1 MLVEMMMAG
10 QRDLACFEGGEQSI
24 QKLKERLFP
33 TKKMMTD
40 YEAKWF
46 TDDLIT

>member
-1 MLVEMMMAG
+1 MMMAG
-10 QRDLACFEGGEQSI
+10 QRYLACFEGGEESI
-24 QKLKERLFP
+24 SKLKERLFP
-33 TKKMMTD
+33 TRKMMTD